1 MSAEEYTALVNQ
13 MLTSLPKLLFD
24 VRGNDDAARRNA
36 GQMLKSYEDSSFAIY
51 IGALCAYLSNDSIQ
65 HTNIRQ
71 LAAVLLRGTI
81 DAKDAQTKAMLV
93 QRWSGLPPVVRD
105 IIKTALIGTLRSQ
118 APEIRDAAAQIIGKI
133 AEIEIPHNQWPRL
146 IPDLL
151 ANMTNEGVPAELR
164 EATLQSLG
172 YICENISPQIMSLAS
187 DHILTAVVRGM
198 QNETENNVKLAAVKT
213 LTFALEFSEKN
224 WKNEGERSYLMNVIV
239 ASTGSTDP
247 RVRRAAFECLVRVAS
262 LYYDYLENHIK
273 AIFDAAYR
281 AIKEDVEDVAKQ
293 AIEFWSSVC
302 DEEIMIMQA
311 EAEGLAGPNGQKR
324 KCLHII
330 KRAVPALAPVL
341 TEALLRGE
349 PDPDSESW
357 NVSMAA
363 GTCLDLIANT
373 VGDEVVSHVLPFVDA
388 NIGKP
393 NPRERE
399 VALLAFGSILEG
411 PVDKIRAMLDNV
423 LPALMNLLGDSNAS
437 VKDTTAWVLGRVA
450 QFHGEGI
457 NPQMLTPLVQRLV
470 HVLRDDPRVAA
481 NSCWALN
488 NLAELAEADA
498 GNNNPFAEHFVPIV
512 KALLDTADRD
522 DSDESNLRAS
532 AYETINAIIKCVPDA
547 LETPL
552 ANLVS
557 EFMTRLQNSFNNN
570 SLDREEIVNLQG
582 LLCGV
587 LQTLTRKLD
596 SKIGFF
602 TEGLMGMYFRLFNIK
617 SESSASLHEEAL
629 LAVGALINSIG
640 AAFEPFLHP
649 FMQFLIHGIANRAEY
664 HVCSVA
670 IGTVGDLA
678 RALGPK
684 ILEFTDAI
692 ITQLETNVGD
702 PDLHRSVKPVIISCY
717 GDIAL
722 AISGS
727 FAKYLPSVMD
737 ILKGACDL
745 TTSVRLD
752 QTDNWDTIVNM
763 QGLRHA
769 ILEAY
774 SGILLGLNED
784 HKAEL
789 IMPYVNGIL
798 HFLHMLTIDQCRN
811 EEVARGAVG
820 LLGDIVNNLGP
831 RLTMQQQIKSY
842 FTPLIEQCLKAEND
856 LTRETAA
863 WTSDVIAKN
872 C

>member
-1 MSAEEYTALVNQ
+1 
-13 MLTSLPKLLFD
+13 
-24 VRGNDDAARRNA
+24 
-36 GQMLKSYEDSSFAIY
+36 
-51 IGALCAYLSNDSIQ
+51 
-65 HTNIRQ
+65 
-71 LAAVLLRGTI
+71 
-81 DAKDAQTKAMLV
+81 
-93 QRWSGLPPVVRD
+93 
-105 IIKTALIGTLRSQ
+105 
-118 APEIRDAAAQIIGKI
+118 
-133 AEIEIPHNQWPRL
+133 
-146 IPDLL
+146 
-151 ANMTNEGVPAELR
+151 MTTDGVPAELR

-172 YICENISPQIMSLAS
+172 YICENISPEIMSLAS
-187 DHILTAVVRGM
+187 NHILTAVVRGM
-198 QNETENNVKLAAVKT
+198 QAQESENNVKLAAVKT
-213 LTFALEFSEKN
+213 LTFALEFSEQN
-224 WKNEGERSYLMNVIV
+224 WKNEGERTYLMNVII

-273 AIFDAAYR
+273 GIFDAAWQ

-311 EAEGLAGPNGQKR
+311 DAEGLAGPNGQKR
-324 KCLHII
+324 KCLNII

-341 TEALLRGE
+341 TQALLRGE
-349 PDPDSESW
+349 PDPDSENW

-373 VGDEVVSHVLPFVDA
+373 VGDEVVPHVLPFVDA
-388 NIGKP
+388 NIQKP

-411 PVDKIRAMLDNV
+411 PVDKIREMLDNV
-423 LPALMNLLGDSNAS
+423 LPALMNLLGDANAS

-470 HVLRDDPRVAA
+470 HVLGDDPRVAA

-488 NLAELAEADA
+488 NLAELAEEGSMA
-498 GNNNPFAEHFVPIV
+498 GNPFAEHFVPIV
-512 KALLDTADRD
+512 KALLDTADRED
-522 DSDESNLRAS
+522 ADESNLRAS
-532 AYETINAIIKCVPDA
+532 AYETINAIIKCIPEG
-547 LETPL
+547 LEEPL
-552 ANLVS
+552 ANLVN
-557 EFMTRLQNSFNNN
+557 EFMGRLNNTFNNN
-570 SLDREEIVNLQG
+570 GLDREENANLQG

-596 SKIGFF
+596 NKISFF
-602 TEGLMGMYFRLFNIK
+602 TESLMGLYFRLFGIK

-640 AAFEPFLHP
+640 AAFEPFMHN
-649 FMQFLIHGIANRAEY
+649 FMQFLLQGIANRAEY

-670 IGTVGDLA
+670 VGTVGDLA

-684 ILEFTDAI
+684 ILEFTDVI
-692 ITQLETNVGD
+692 IQQLETNVAD
-702 PDLHRSVKPVIISCY
+702 PTLHRSVKPVIISCY

-722 AISGS
+722 AVSGS
-727 FAKYLPSVMD
+727 FAKYLPGVMD
-737 ILKGACDL
+737 ILNGACEM
-745 TTSVRLD
+745 TAKIRLD

-763 QGLRHA
+763 QGLRHS

-798 HFLHMLTIDQCRN
+798 HFLHMLTTDQCRN

-831 RLTMQQQIKSY
+831 RLTMQQQIKTF
-842 FTPLIEQCLKAEND
+842 FTPLIDQCLKAEND

-863 WTSDVIAKN
+863 WTSEVIAKN